1 MTDNELFAKHA
12 QSYLLCYNDKC
23 PTRKQCLRWIIKD
36 HTPEDMPVV
45 SILNPR
51 YAKTTDNECPYFKS
65 NKKQKMAVGMTLFFD
80 EMPRKTEQ
88 SVRNA
93 LPGAPPLLPLPPWRH
108 PYPTRH
114 TRTYPCSLRSM
125 RMGQKARIRRIY
137 GRVRMVTTM

>member
-45 SILNPR
+45 SIVNPR

-93 LPGAPPLLPLPPWRH
+93 LINDLGRTKFFTYRRGAIPIPPAIQEH
-108 PYPTRH
+108 
-114 TRTYPCSLRSM
+114 
-125 RMGQKARIRRIY
+125 IRAVCEACGWDKKPVY
-137 GRVRMVTTM
+137 DGFTEEYEW

>member
-93 LPGAPPLLPLPPWRH
+93 LINDLGRTKFFTYRRGAIPIL
-108 PYPTRH
+108 
-114 TRTYPCSLRSM
+114 SL
-125 RMGQKARIRRIY
+125 IHI
-137 GRVRMVTTM
+137 